1 MDLIC
6 CVKCTSVLD
15 KSMVGDIEVDLCPKC
30 GGLWLD
36 YGEVA
41 KLAAL
46 TDAEVKPLHKLLTG
60 GGGPPPIPSD
70 AKAHCPVCPGEL
82 KEVVLGTIHVD
93 YCTKCK
99 GMYLDKGELLAAIEA
114 VRPRLKAAAASKVVA
129 AVAAETQ
136 KAVEGSEEDA

>member
-1 MDLIC
+1 MDLLC
-6 CVKCTSVLD
+6 CVKCTSILD
-15 KSMVGDIEVDLCPKC
+15 KSTVGDLEVDLCPKC

-41 KLAAL
+41 KLATL
-46 TDAEVKPLHKLLTG
+46 TDTEVKPLHELLTG
-60 GGGPPPIPSD
+60 AGGPPPVPSD
-70 AKAHCPVCPGEL
+70 AKAHCPACPGEL

-136 KAVEGSEEDA
+136 KAAESAEKDT